1 MRQLRL
7 IPVLIIL
14 LIVTGCAMDGVRHV
28 SVIDKDKQDIKNI
41 VVFPLYSSSFG
52 IGIGPDGNGPRS
64 SLRAFT
70 KPFLFSS
77 GEDIISKQ
85 IQGRGFI
92 IPPFIFIGTSKYVE
106 HWLFIKKGFAPLLVS
121 SSDIYKDAP
130 IVMTLSENGDRKK
143 YIDVLLAENPD
154 QTTLKEIF
162 NSSHLSEN
170 IKVELDREAIM
181 LLKAN
186 Y

>member
-7 IPVLIIL
+7 ILVLMIL
-14 LIVTGCAMDGVRHV
+14 LIITGCAMGGVRYV
-28 SVIDKDKQDIKNI
+28 SVIDNNNINIKDI

-52 IGIGPDGNGPRS
+52 IGIGPDGNGPQS
-64 SLRAFT
+64 SPRAFT
-70 KPFLFSS
+70 KPVLFSS
-77 GEDIISKQ
+77 GQDIISKQ
-85 IQGRGFI
+85 IQGRGVI
-92 IPPFIFIGTSKYVE
+92 IPPLVFIGTSKYVE
-106 HWLFIKKGFAPLLVS
+106 HWLFIKKGYEPLLVS

-130 IVMTLSENGDRKK
+130 IVMTLSENGARKRC
-143 YIDVLLAENPD
+143 IDVLLAENPD

-170 IKVELDREAIM
+170 INVELDREAIM